1 MPSLPDIYAP
11 IVNWNNSAGPDNI
24 NEITLWEGDTS
35 FPASMGG
42 PGALAITSALAN
54 PLTGAITEADIALQA
69 RTPIGGTQTYWSFT
83 EDNVALAATFA
94 TKGNFSPTTP
104 TFTDPILGYADLQ
117 GTLVHELGHLA
128 GLGHTLVDATNVGAS
143 SAFPTMFCEAQSEPY
158 SATVSI
164 PASGCT
170 FVTQPTTANLTSYH
184 GRLAASA
191 RTLELDDLFAIA
203 DGYPVPAGDPYW
215 VQTGSMSG
223 IVRDASGAPVR
234 GVSVIA
240 VSASQPDTTRVGTL
254 TYLGGTYTI
263 TGLPPGSYFV
273 KIERVDRGVPG
284 SGAYFMD
291 LDVPNY
297 VETAANSGCVNPLPA
312 VSSEW
317 FDSAESATETS
328 NANATA
334 VTVTA
339 GATTTVNFVLNSLPN
354 QLVVSLAGSMAQSSA
369 RGARTTALPSA
380 TAYFYVS
387 GVPPGG
393 YVSLFFDVQHT
404 MTLFSGQLVEVNP
417 VATYSTF
424 ADPTGVAKFPI
435 SITKPMARTNFFGQA
450 MWIDSF
456 GNPQFT
462 NSVNLWISDP

>member
-1 MPSLPDIYAP
+1 
-11 IVNWNNSAGPDNI
+11 
-24 NEITLWEGDTS
+24 
-35 FPASMGG
+35 
-42 PGALAITSALAN
+42 
-54 PLTGAITEADIALQA
+54 
-69 RTPIGGTQTYWSFT
+69 
-83 EDNVALAATFA
+83 
-94 TKGNFSPTTP
+94 
-104 TFTDPILGYADLQ
+104 
-117 GTLVHELGHLA
+117 
-128 GLGHTLVDATNVGAS
+128 
-143 SAFPTMFCEAQSEPY
+143 
-158 SATVSI
+158 
-164 PASGCT
+164 
-170 FVTQPTTANLTSYH
+170 
-184 GRLAASA
+184 
-191 RTLELDDLFAIA
+191 
-203 DGYPVPAGDPYW
+203 
-215 VQTGSMSG
+215 
-223 IVRDASGAPVR
+223 
-234 GVSVIA
+234 
-240 VSASQPDTTRVGTL
+240 
-254 TYLGGTYTI
+254 
-263 TGLPPGSYFV
+263 
-273 KIERVDRGVPG
+273 
-284 SGAYFMD
+284 MD

-297 VETAANSGCVNPLPA
+297 AETAANSGCVNPLPA